1 MRRLLLAATILGTA
15 CSAQAADMP
24 DFFSP
29 LRGGFN
35 EVSGPKVNWQG
46 YYVGGQAQ
54 YGAMNSAVSPPTHQR

>member
-35 EVSGPKVNWQG
+35 EVSVARVNWQG

-54 YGAMNSAVSPPTHQR
+54 